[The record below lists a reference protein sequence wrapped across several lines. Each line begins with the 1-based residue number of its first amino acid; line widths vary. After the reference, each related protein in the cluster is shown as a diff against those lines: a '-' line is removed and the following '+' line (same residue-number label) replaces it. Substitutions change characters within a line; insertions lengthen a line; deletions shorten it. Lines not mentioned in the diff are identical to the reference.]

1 LGFRFSIL
9 DCGATIE
16 NPKSKIQNMKT
27 YSLSPS
33 GRRTAL
39 ILLVGALIIWAFA
52 LWTFRSTLGISYN
65 PIQFWASLRAAIQGD
80 NGQGLSIGQIVPA
93 LLMLVLIV
101 ATPLVI
107 WNILEE
113 WAATYTPTDDGLRFM
128 SLGVDLVYPWGGIGA
143 IRRVDDD
150 SDEPIDELLL
160 REDYTAQIH
169 NPVLRFLHGQ
179 AYGRRK
185 LPLYAGLQDR
195 DELLGEIRRR
205 ASLSEEDQESG
216 TEKQD
221 EAVAPSQPSVATDQR
236 PGIIE

>member
-1 LGFRFSIL
+1 
-9 DCGATIE
+9 
-16 NPKSKIQNMKT
+16 MKT
-27 YSLSPS
+27 YRLSSS

-52 LWTFRSTLGISYN
+52 LWTFRRTLGISYN
-65 PIQFWASLRAAIQGD
+65 PLLFWSSLRAAVQGE

-113 WAATYTPTDDGLRFM
+113 WAAAYTPTDAGLRFA
-128 SLGVDLVYPWGGIGA
+128 SLGVDLTYPWAGIGA

-150 SDEPIDELLL
+150 ADEPMDELLL
-160 REDYTAQIH
+160 REDYTRQIR
-169 NPVLRFLHGQ
+169 NPLLRFLHGQ
-179 AYGRRK
+179 AYGRTK

-195 DELLGEIRRR
+195 DELLNEIRQR
-205 ASLSEEDQESG
+205 ASLADENQEPG
-216 TEKQD
+216 TES
-221 EAVAPSQPSVATDQR
+221 EATENQEPMANEPSGA
-236 PGIIE
+236 